1 MELLRTKD
9 NEIEALRKKLRV
21 KKEKIHKL
29 RRQLA
34 DLKERFGNTLTIPP
48 LSVEAQ
54 SHPTKTSSSHSEKS
68 MSESQIT
75 HNNSNFSLQIVQSD

>member
-34 DLKERFGNTLTIPP
+34 DLKERFGDTLYNPP
-48 LSVEAQ
+48 LPSV
-54 SHPTKTSSSHSEKS
+54 T
-68 MSESQIT
+68 
-75 HNNSNFSLQIVQSD
+75 N